1 MVLHEHYFANLK
13 RQASAQP
20 SKELADMLN
29 ATFGGV
35 DSFLTDFK
43 AIGGMRGVG
52 WAILYQDPATGR
64 LSNHW
69 ITLHQD
75 GHPAGFKP
83 LLVMDVWEHAFLLDY
98 QPSERGKYIEAFFSN
113 VDWDVVGQ
121 RLETAGSAV
130 TTTDTDEGLDG
141 RAGMP
146 RTVVS
151 EGDQLEQRAQ

>member
-98 QPSERGKYIEAFFSN
+98 KPADRPKYIESFLAN
-113 VDWDVVGQ
+113 LDVNAAEQ
-121 RLETAGSAV
+121 RLTGAADRPIG
-130 TTTDTDEGLDG
+130 
-141 RAGMP
+141 
-146 RTVVS
+146 
-151 EGDQLEQRAQ
+151 